1 MTLKLRPTLVLWHR
15 WFGLFAALWLILM
28 AVTGSII
35 VFYNEADTALNPHL
49 RRVTPKGEMVSAS
62 RIVKAAEAYAPGTF
76 VTLINMPE
84 EADRSA
90 WVFIK
95 ARKGSGAQVAGGT
108 YLLIDPY
115 SAEVLG
121 KRVFGAS
128 RLDRQHLMDM
138 IYQLHV
144 DLLLGEWMV
153 IFLGVVAF
161 LWFLDH
167 VAALILSFPVAAKWA
182 QSFMVRRNARGH
194 KLVFDLH
201 RAGGLW
207 FFPVTLMLAFSGV
220 YLNLYTP
227 VIAVVDMVSPVTHR
241 YSFEAPYLDA
251 PVYDPPVSYSEATRK
266 AKERAGKPVDLIRF
280 FPWKGIYVARAFDD
294 RDIDPYGRRMIAIDA
309 ESGVILDDFHA
320 SSGTAGDQFLA
331 WQYPLHSGKAF
342 GWPGRLI
349 IFLSGLMVTGFS
361 VTGILIWW
369 RKRKARVARA

>member
-15 WFGLFAALWLILM
+15 WFGLFAALWLALM
-28 AVTGSII
+28 AVTGSVI
-35 VFYNEADTALNPHL
+35 VFYSEADTALSPHL
-49 RRVTPKGEMVSAS
+49 RLVQPRGEMVSVS
-62 RIVKAAEAYAPGTF
+62 RIAQAAEAYAPGTF
-76 VTLINMPE
+76 ANLINMPE
-84 EADRSA
+84 EPDQSA

-95 ARKGSGAQVAGGT
+95 ARKGSGVQVDGGT
-108 YLLIDPY
+108 YLLVDPY
-115 SAEVLG
+115 SAAVLG
-121 KRVFGAS
+121 ERVFGAF
-128 RLDRQHLMDM
+128 RLDRNHLMDL
-138 IYQLHV
+138 IYQIHI

-167 VAALILSFPVAAKWA
+167 LAALVLSFPVAEKWL
-182 QSFMVRRNARGH
+182 QSFMVRRKARGH

-220 YLNLYTP
+220 YLNLYSP
-227 VIAVVDMVSPVTHR
+227 VIAVVDMFSPVTHR
-241 YSFEAPYLDA
+241 YSFEAPYLEA
-251 PVYDPPVSYSEATRK
+251 PVYDPDISYSAAVGTAED
-266 AKERAGKPVDLIRF
+266 RAGKSVDLIRY

-309 ESGVILDDFHA
+309 TSGEILDDFHA

-342 GWPGRLI
+342 GWPGRI
-349 IFLSGLMVTGFS
+349 VIFLSGIVVTVFS

-369 RKRKARVARA
+369 RKRKARLARA